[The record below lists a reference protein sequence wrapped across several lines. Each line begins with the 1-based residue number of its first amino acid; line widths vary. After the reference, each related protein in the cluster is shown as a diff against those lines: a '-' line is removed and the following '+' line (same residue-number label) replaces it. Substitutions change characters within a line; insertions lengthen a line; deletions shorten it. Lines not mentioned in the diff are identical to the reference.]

1 MNPFDSASMPVVCAL
16 TPERLRLTSP
26 SGLTVNA
33 WLIPSSDGPVLV
45 DAGFTYTVDSL
56 RQQLDQRGI
65 ALMDL
70 AAVLYTHTHEDHMGG
85 GVVLDAELRGRH
97 VVASGTL
104 PAQGNYFDWYDALEP
119 WDAWLARTLPEGGL
133 RDVMLDARARRHR
146 QPWRTGGDG
155 YLRDVQWVLP
165 QGTFAVGDL
174 NFERI
179 DTPGHDPWHVAW
191 REQRTGLLFV
201 GDTLLGLPTP
211 IMEPLLDDLTPYRE
225 SLRRLSRLSDVSLV
239 LPGHGRAWTSL
250 ADAVSMSWSH
260 VERVAAAVRSA
271 LLLGPTDIGEVA
283 ASLLDPERPDL
294 KRAFIWISNV
304 HAQLAEWQRM
314 GLCAVRDDRRWV
326 QTGALP
332 EVEHLS

>member
-1 MNPFDSASMPVVCAL
+1 
-16 TPERLRLTSP
+16 
-26 SGLTVNA
+26 
-33 WLIPSSDGPVLV
+33 
-45 DAGFTYTVDSL
+45 
-56 RQQLDQRGI
+56 
-65 ALMDL
+65 
-70 AAVLYTHTHEDHMGG
+70 
-85 GVVLDAELRGRH
+85 
-97 VVASGTL
+97 
-104 PAQGNYFDWYDALEP
+104 
-119 WDAWLARTLPEGGL
+119 
-133 RDVMLDARARRHR
+133 
-146 QPWRTGGDG
+146 
-155 YLRDVQWVLP
+155 
-165 QGTFAVGDL
+165 VGDL

-211 IMEPLLDDLTPYRE
+211 IMEPLLDDLTPYRD

-314 GLCAVRDDRRWV
+314 GLCTVRDDRRWV